1 MTSPAR
7 RQRLSRVIAAAV
19 AAARGPSAGSIDLR
33 VGGVSGEVGAVL
45 NAALQMAY
53 ESAVLGFART
63 VVAES
68 A

>member
-1 MTSPAR
+1 M
-7 RQRLSRVIAAAV
+7 IAAAV